1 MGFFLC
7 LQRFGETQLP
17 PSPSALACA
26 FVGIVPSPFSSVMAD
41 FTGSDFHG
49 EENDTDIVDEGGF
62 NVSVWPDEIEER
74 FIYIMEAEVN
84 KGNRTSTTFSKP
96 AWRAIEETL
105 NAQTKRN
112 YTYTQLRNKF
122 NQLRTRQKDFANLI
136 KETGVRWN
144 PGSGSVS
151 ATDEVWERLY
161 KRWDLLS
168 PLVYLLLQV
177 WTSEVVVIVLI

>member
-1 MGFFLC
+1 
-7 LQRFGETQLP
+7 
-17 PSPSALACA
+17 
-26 FVGIVPSPFSSVMAD
+26 MAD
-41 FTGSDFHG
+41 FTGSDFQG

-105 NAQTKRN
+105 NTQTKRN

-122 NQLRTRQKDFANLI
+122 NQLRTRQKDFANLM

-144 PGSGSVS
+144 PVTDSVS

-161 KRWDLLS
+161 KVNLLS
-168 PLVYLLLQV
+168 RGEQVYFHSLPV
-177 WTSEVVVIVLI
+177 SFIK